1 MPGNLWPG
9 WDTIRFMDPAPRP
22 RLSDGRFLVP
32 TVLGVLG
39 AMFALSA
46 LPFEP
51 SPSKVVLNLVAV
63 IMLAAGGA
71 GLAMAL
77 EGRRR
82 RKETDEAG
90 H

>member
-1 MPGNLWPG
+1 
-9 WDTIRFMDPAPRP
+9 
-22 RLSDGRFLVP
+22 
-32 TVLGVLG
+32 
-39 AMFALSA
+39 MFALSA

>member
-1 MPGNLWPG
+1 
-9 WDTIRFMDPAPRP
+9 MDSAPRP

-32 TVLGVLG
+32 VILGVLG
-39 AMFALSA
+39 ALFALSA

-51 SPSKVVLNLVAV
+51 SPSKIVLNLVAV

-71 GLAMAL
+71 GFAMAL
-77 EGRRR
+77 EGKSRS
-82 RKETDEAG
+82 RKKEKSG